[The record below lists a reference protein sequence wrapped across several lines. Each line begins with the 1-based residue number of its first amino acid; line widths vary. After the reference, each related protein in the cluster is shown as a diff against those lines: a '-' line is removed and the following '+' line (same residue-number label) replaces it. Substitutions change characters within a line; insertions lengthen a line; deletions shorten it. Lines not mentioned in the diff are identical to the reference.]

1 MGGNDVS
8 LRPVDLAHQ
17 PVGFQDRYKVIHKLC
32 EALQKVSY
40 PAQKLGKFAVSLEC
54 RTAKESKTSQ
64 SYRFNV
70 GILLRDIT
78 KFKGDVYKLKINNK
92 PLVAKRSGTN
102 SDSGQTLIEKKS
114 DVMKKLNALLIDQK
128 TLEKHGYMTEEAC
141 EFEKESF
148 VPPFVVC
155 VRCNTNFE
163 RGSIMDPVVCRYH
176 PSKKFFDK
184 STKTHVFP
192 CCGESSSSYSIQRLG
207 CTTNKHHVF
216 KGTKFSELCSITKF
230 LSTSLIE
237 GEANV
242 LALDCE
248 MAFTSKGYEM
258 VRLTIVDFFTSKT
271 LFDEIVHTVG
281 EVIDLNSQ
289 FSGVHEEDML
299 YAMDY
304 EDVMEQVLSP
314 KMINKNTIIIGHGLE
329 NDLNVMRLFHS
340 KVLDT
345 AIMYSTGHLKN
356 SLKNLTFEIL
366 SKKIQLS
373 EHDSSQDAIAA
384 MDIIKAKN
392 GISLTQTNW
401 D

>member
-1 MGGNDVS
+1 MNNNDVS

-17 PVGFQDRYKVIHKLC
+17 PVGFQDRYKVIHKFC

-40 PAQKLGKFAVSLEC
+40 PRQKLGKFAVSLEL

-70 GILLRDIT
+70 GILLRDIV

-92 PLVAKRSGTN
+92 PLAKRKTGEAT
-102 SDSGQTLIEKKS
+102 GQAMLEKKS
-114 DVMKKLNALLIDQK
+114 DVLKRLNDLLHDIN
-128 TLEKHGYMTEEAC
+128 TLEKHGYITESSKNRDLEMESNSQYVTC
-141 EFEKESF
+141 IRCHTKFEKD
-148 VPPFVVC
+148 
-155 VRCNTNFE
+155 
-163 RGSIMDPVVCRYH
+163 SIMDAVVCRYH
-176 PSKKFFDK
+176 TSKKFFDK
-184 STKTHVFP
+184 PTKTDIYP
-192 CCGESSSSYSIQRLG
+192 CCGESSGSVSFQRLG
-207 CTTNKHHVF
+207 CMTQKHHVY
-216 KGTKFSELCSITKF
+216 KGETYAELAQITGF
-230 LSTSLIE
+230 LSTDSIDGDE
-237 GEANV
+237 NV

-258 VRLTIVDFFTSKT
+258 VRLTIVDFFTNKT
-271 LFDEIVHTVG
+271 VFDEIIHPLG

-304 EDVMEQVLSP
+304 EDAMEQVLSP
-314 KMINKNTIIIGHGLE
+314 KMINKNTILIGHGLE
-329 NDLNVMRLFHS
+329 NDLNVLRLFHTRI
-340 KVLDT
+340 LDT
-345 AIMYSTGHLKN
+345 AIMYSTGRFKN

-384 MDIIKAKN
+384 MEIIKAKN
-392 GISLTQTNW
+392 GISLTQTQW